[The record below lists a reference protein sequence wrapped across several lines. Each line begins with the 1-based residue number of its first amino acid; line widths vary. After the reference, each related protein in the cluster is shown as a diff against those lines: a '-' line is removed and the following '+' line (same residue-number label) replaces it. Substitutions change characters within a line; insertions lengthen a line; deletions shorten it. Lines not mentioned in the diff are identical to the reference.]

1 MKRNSRVS
9 GARLSTRRDE
19 ISAATPLSLTQP
31 LRTEAAEIAFHPWRR
46 QPVELKW
53 NSIPSPQPRCRLNYY
68 RPVISLKSWPSL
80 IYRHS
85 FRSSYYRLPSFRA
98 ARRRWVSTKG
108 FCFHQFSAVFLNVV
122 NVSRFASDSAFRVFL
137 ASNASRVLFN
147 HDNGVLSTLEL
158 GCFNYL
164 LQLFYVVVNS
174 RS

>member
-85 FRSSYYRLPSFRA
+85 FRSSYYRLSSFREKTMSLDE
-98 ARRRWVSTKG
+98 RVL
-108 FCFHQFSAVFLNVV
+108 FSAVFLNVV

-158 GCFNYL
+158 GCFNHL

>member
-1 MKRNSRVS
+1 MKRNSRVG

-85 FRSSYYRLPSFRA
+85 FRSSYYLPSFRA

-108 FCFHQFSAVFLNVV
+108 FCFHQFSAVFLK
-122 NVSRFASDSAFRVFL
+122 
-137 ASNASRVLFN
+137 
-147 HDNGVLSTLEL
+147 LSTFRDLQVTARFECFSQVTRLESSSTTTMA
-158 GCFNYL
+158 FF
-164 LQLFYVVVNS
+164 Q
-174 RS
+174 R